1 MDIDTRLT
9 ENGIPTMGCQN
20 KLLYSIGTMAI
31 TLGLLLVLTWVSV
44 AFGQR
49 YHFSFSWIL
58 TIYLIAAYYR
68 VQIKLAAATGVVLV
82 IMTLVAILIGYP
94 SPSPFSVTVF
104 ILLLV
109 GGFLLQLYAHSQEK
123 TEHSVTQQITGLVY
137 SPMLYTYFLHKH
149 VGMAGLFDDKPKSP
163 EE

>member
-49 YHFSFSWIL
+49 YL
-58 TIYLIAAYYR
+58 GLD
-68 VQIKLAAATGVVLV
+68 
-82 IMTLVAILIGYP
+82 LVAFATRERL
-94 SPSPFSVTVF
+94 SNR
-104 ILLLV
+104 LAK
-109 GGFLLQLYAHSQEK
+109 Q
-123 TEHSVTQQITGLVY
+123 
-137 SPMLYTYFLHKH
+137 
-149 VGMAGLFDDKPKSP
+149 
-163 EE
+163 